1 MTSKE
6 RAFLRGLAMN
16 IDPLVHIGKNGISD
30 NLIKQIDDILEAKE
44 IVKIAVLQNSEY
56 TAKELIDTIAKA
68 VNAEAVQAVGSKITL
83 YRVSKAYYAK
93 YVCIK
98 LARLTY

>member
-83 YRVSKAYYAK
+83 YRVSKK
-93 YVCIK
+93 KDVKHIMPN
-98 LARLTY
+98 TFV

>member
-30 NLIKQIDDILEAKE
+30 NLIRQIDDILEAKE

-56 TAKELIDTIAKA
+56 TAKELIDTLAKA

-83 YRVSKAYYAK
+83 YRVSKK
-93 YVCIK
+93 KDVKHIMPNMFV
-98 LARLTY
+98 